1 MHRYFLDMHKML
13 FWLCPD
19 VKDINCE
26 SRKDYVF
33 QLGPWPQSITINS
46 RSRTERIFVDVC
58 QHVCRWQIILAN
70 MESFDL
76 SANPTESNVNW
87 TADCVV
93 VVHLIGAP
101 FPCSISAWSRH

>member
-1 MHRYFLDMHKML
+1 MILQYASVFLEMHKML

-33 QLGPWPQSITINS
+33 QLGPWPQSEADLEQS
-46 RSRTERIFVDVC
+46 GSLWIFVDLY
-58 QHVCRWQIILAN
+58 QHLCRWQIILAN

-76 SANPTESNVNW
+76 RMCLNPMCKSINVNSM
-87 TADCVV
+87 DCRY
-93 VVHLIGAP
+93 G
-101 FPCSISAWSRH
+101 